1 MAVITELL
9 LDTGPVHITEAIEEA
24 IEEAMEEAME
34 ATEAIRVVS
43 RSRLAIGHI
52 ILVVLV
58 IGRAVPIMS
67 GARDT
72 GHGVT
77 VCDSG
82 SAATTL

>member
-9 LDTGPVHITEAIEEA
+9 LDTGPVHITEAMEEA
-24 IEEAMEEAME
+24 IEQAME